1 MTEISALPVLELV
14 GPSPRTLLH
23 RRLWGHKGLVISV
36 ALLTLIVL
44 VALLAPVLAPHDPY
58 AQDLG
63 RRLIPP
69 VWYQKG
75 TWAHVLGTDNLGRDY
90 LSRVLY
96 GARISLLIGAS
107 VMAISGLIGTTLG
120 LAAGYFGGRVDTLV
134 MFTTT
139 VRLPL
144 PLFLLPLPVLP
155 SPRCPPSRVPLPLCL
170 PHMH

>member
-69 VWYQKG
+69 VWYEKG
-75 TWAHVLGTDNLGRDY
+75 TWAHGLGTDNLGRDY

-96 GARISLLIGAS
+96 GARLSLLIGAS
-107 VMAISGLIGTTLG
+107 VMAISGLIGTTLALSPG
-120 LAAGYFGGRVDTLV
+120 SSARLIDTFV
-134 MFTTT
+134 I
-139 VRLPL
+139 
-144 PLFLLPLPVLP
+144 
-155 SPRCPPSRVPLPLCL
+155 
-170 PHMH
+170 